1 MTACRAVT
9 WVLRKDAAS
18 AVFHGAPCANRSA
31 PGWICQH
38 SIGCVHPDARYN
50 KYFAGKPC
58 GRAGVKEAPRDSG
71 ILALMPALGPFHKL
85 TSHQR
90 HAFLAAFLGWTL
102 DSLDFFLLVFC
113 VKAIAGEF
121 RVEPSAVLGAIFLT
135 QAFRPVGALLFGAL
149 ADRYGRRPVLMAN
162 ILGFS
167 VIELACA
174 FAPSLNVLLVLRALF
189 GIAMGGEWGVGAA
202 LAFETLPKE
211 DRGTFSGILQ
221 EGYALGSIVASGAFG
236 LLFAGFHWHGLTIPG
251 IGWRGLF
258 ILGSTPALL
267 ALYVQSRVAES
278 PVWLASAKKRMA
290 RAAVHARP
298 AWPEQ
303 LMQFLPTFLF
313 LVLLMTA
320 FMSFSHG
327 TQDVYPTFLAV
338 AMKLTPS
345 TIGLIGVLYGLGSI
359 AGGII
364 FGVLSER
371 WGRKR
376 AIVTAA
382 LLSIPVIPLYA
393 YGHNAVTLGVGAVLM
408 QFMVQGAWGVVP
420 AYLTE
425 LSPAP
430 VRATAPGLAYQLGAL
445 ITSWNGK
452 GQALAAER
460 WGNYPA
466 VLAITVVVVALV
478 LAGLASLGREAK
490 GREMSTT

>member
-1 MTACRAVT
+1 MLVLSHFQRLTRA
-9 WVLRKDAAS
+9 
-18 AVFHGAPCANRSA
+18 
-31 PGWICQH
+31 
-38 SIGCVHPDARYN
+38 
-50 KYFAGKPC
+50 
-58 GRAGVKEAPRDSG
+58 
-71 ILALMPALGPFHKL
+71 
-85 TSHQR
+85 QR
-90 HAFLAAFLGWTL
+90 HAFVAAFLGWTL
-102 DSLDFFLLVFC
+102 DSLDYFLLVFC
-113 VKAIAGEF
+113 VNAIAGEF
-121 RVEPSAVLGAIFLT
+121 RTRASTVLGAVFLT
-135 QAFRPVGALLFGAL
+135 QAFRPVGALIFGML

-174 FAPSLNVLLVLRALF
+174 FAPTLNALLILRALF

-202 LAFETLPKE
+202 LAFESLPKE
-211 DRGTFSGILQ
+211 GRGTFSGILQ
-221 EGYALGSIVASGAFG
+221 EGYAVGSILASAAFG
-236 LLFAGFHWHGLTIPG
+236 VLYAGMHWHGLVLPG

-258 ILGSTPALL
+258 ILGAAPALL
-267 ALYVQSRVAES
+267 AFYVQARVPES
-278 PVWLASAKKRMA
+278 PVWLAGAEKRKM
-290 RAAVHARP
+290 RGPEHAAPTLPRELVR
-298 AWPEQ
+298 
-303 LMQFLPTFLF
+303 FLPTFLF

-338 AMKLTPS
+338 GPKLSPE

-364 FGVLSER
+364 FGALSES

-376 AIVTAA
+376 AIITAA
-382 LLSIPVIPLYA
+382 LLALPVIPLYA
-393 YGHNAVTLGVGAVLM
+393 YGHTAVSLGIGAVLM

-460 WGNYPA
+460 WGSYPA
-466 VLAITVVVVALV
+466 VLAVTVVVVALA
-478 LAGLASLGREAK
+478 LAGLTALGHEAK
-490 GREMSTT
+490 GREMTAES

>member
-1 MTACRAVT
+1 MSVIDHFRQ
-9 WVLRKDAAS
+9 LNS
-18 AVFHGAPCANRSA
+18 
-31 PGWICQH
+31 Q
-38 SIGCVHPDARYN
+38 
-50 KYFAGKPC
+50 
-58 GRAGVKEAPRDSG
+58 
-71 ILALMPALGPFHKL
+71 
-85 TSHQR
+85 QR
-90 HAFLAAFLGWTL
+90 HAFTAAFLGWTL

-121 RVEPSAVLGAIFLT
+121 HTQPSAVLGAVFMT
-135 QAFRPVGALLFGAL
+135 QAFRPVGALLFGML
-149 ADRYGRRPVLMAN
+149 ADRYGRRPVLMFN
-162 ILGFS
+162 ILSFS

-174 FAPSLNVLLVLRALF
+174 FAPSLSALLVLRALF
-189 GIAMGGEWGVGAA
+189 GVAMGGEWGVGAA
-202 LAFETLPKE
+202 LVFETLPTE
-211 DRGTFSGILQ
+211 GRGTFSGILQ
-221 EGYALGSIVASGAFG
+221 EGYALGSILASAAFAF
-236 LLFAGFHWHGLTIPG
+236 LFVH

-258 ILGSTPALL
+258 ILGSMPAILVF
-267 ALYVQSRVAES
+267 YVQAKVVES
-278 PVWLASAKKRMA
+278 PVWLAGAKKRVARTATGLAAPIIPSNLMA
-290 RAAVHARP
+290 
-298 AWPEQ
+298 
-303 LMQFLPTFLF
+303 FLPTFLF

-338 AMKLTPS
+338 AAKLPPE
-345 TIGLIGVLYGLGSI
+345 TIGVIGVLYGFGSI
-359 AGGII
+359 AGGIV
-364 FGVLSER
+364 FGALSEK

-393 YGHNAVTLGVGAVLM
+393 YGHSAVTLAIGAVLM

-430 VRATAPGLAYQLGAL
+430 VRATAPGLAYQLGGL

-466 VLAITVVVVALV
+466 VLAVTVIVVALV

-490 GREMSTT
+490 GQEMTEA